1 MKENDSI
8 KCIVFDMD
16 GCLIDT
22 ESAYVKCWKKAFL
35 AEGIPIDDNIIN
47 SWAGKGISSIKI
59 EIYELTKDHEKTL
72 EIKQRREDFF
82 FEALESDKVELKPY
96 TKEILEFIKDRNLKI
111 GLASSTYKNK
121 AIKILNH
128 FKLLDYFDFM
138 VFGDEVKNVKP
149 SPDIYY
155 EVIKR
160 SNENISNIIVFE
172 DSISGVAAAKAAG
185 IKRIIH
191 VPDLNVKSSN
201 VYLDT
206 FARVNDFLEG
216 IEILKKY
223 LG

>member
-72 EIKQRREDFF
+72 AIKQRREDFF

-121 AIKILNH
+121 AIRILNH

-206 FARVNDFLEG
+206 FARVNDLSEG

>member
-16 GCLIDT
+16 GCLIDS

-35 AEGIPIDDNIIN
+35 AEGITIDDNIIN
-47 SWAGKGISSIKI
+47 SWAGKGISYIKI

-206 FARVNDFLEG
+206 FARVNDFSEG